1 MASLEVCLDLG
12 SSKLHRGAFT
22 DTFVETPQWMQV
34 FSSAMFGSEDSRRLE
49 VTQPVW
55 PGTSEIPLSKSGS
68 RYQPLSE

>member
-1 MASLEVCLDLG
+1 MATLEVCLDLG

-55 PGTSEIPLSKSGS
+55 PEVRFLCQSPAQDVSL
-68 RYQPLSE
+68 